1 MTDYYTKVASDARY
15 YLGTTVLNSITAPT
29 GSLSLNSQKII
40 NLATPTS
47 NTDATTKLYV
57 DTAIS
62 GVSAG
67 ASSPIGSIII
77 WATNTIPTGYLLC
90 DGSSF
95 NITTYA
101 QLYTALGNVSTVPD
115 CRGYFVR
122 GYDSTRLVDKT
133 VRNIR
138 STQDDLMK
146 AHAHGIPENTSGTT
160 STDPGHVHPIKFK
173 NTNSGDSGQASE
185 SSTGG

>member
-1 MTDYYTKVASDARY
+1 MANYYTKVASDARY
-15 YLGTTVLNSITAPT
+15 YLGTTGLNSIAAPT

-40 NLATPTS
+40 NLATPTL

-57 DTAIS
+57 DNAIA

-77 WATNTIPTGYLLC
+77 WATNSIPTGYLLC
-90 DGSSF
+90 DGSAF
-95 NITTYA
+95 NTTTYS
-101 QLYTALGNVSTVPD
+101 LLFIALGTNTVPD

-122 GYDSTRLVDKT
+122 GYDPTRLIDKT

-138 STQDDLMK
+138 ST
-146 AHAHGIPENTSGTT
+146 
-160 STDPGHVHPIKFK
+160 
-173 NTNSGDSGQASE
+173 
-185 SSTGG
+185 